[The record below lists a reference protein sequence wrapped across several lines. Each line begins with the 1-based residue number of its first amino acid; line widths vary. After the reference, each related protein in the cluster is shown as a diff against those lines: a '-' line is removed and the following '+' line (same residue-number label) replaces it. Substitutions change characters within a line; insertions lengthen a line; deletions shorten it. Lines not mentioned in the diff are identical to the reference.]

1 MDLKLYERYFLV
13 TGATNGFGGAISRAL
28 ANEGARVLAVARTK
42 ENLMKLK
49 IEFPDNIEIIQGDVT
64 RSDVIDKIVDASS
77 TKTLDGA
84 VINSAGP
91 PAKTVKETTLKD
103 WDDTYQNL
111 MRWKIEL
118 TQKLLPLFEKNS
130 YGRLVYIESISTKQP
145 VENLVLSNSMRLGV
159 VGFVKT
165 LSQET
170 ADSGITLNI
179 LAPGY
184 HDTHALQRL
193 FRKKSEMEGITENE
207 ARQRFEQNAPMG
219 LGNPADMASL
229 ALWMLSPHSRYVSG
243 QTISHDGAI
252 MKGVFG

>member
-1 MDLKLYERYFLV
+1 MDLKLYGRSFVV

-28 ANEGARVLAVARTK
+28 ANEGAWVLAIARTK
-42 ENLMKLK
+42 ENLLKLQK
-49 IEFPDNIEIIQGDVT
+49 EFPDNIEIIQGDIT
-64 RSDVIDKIVDASS
+64 RSEIIDRIVDA
-77 TKTLDGA
+77 KKDRTLDGA

-91 PAKTVKETTLKD
+91 PAKTVKETTLED
-103 WDDTYQNL
+103 WDETYHNL

-118 TQKLLPLFEKNS
+118 TQKLLPFFEKNS

-145 VENLVLSNSMRLGV
+145 VENLVLSNSLRLGV

-165 LSQET
+165 LSQEM
-170 ADSGITLNI
+170 AGSGITLNI

-184 HDTHALQRL
+184 HDTSALKRIFQ
-193 FRKKSEMEGITENE
+193 KKGEIQGITEKE

-229 ALWMLSPHSRYVSG
+229 ALWLLSPLSRYISG
-243 QTISHDGAI
+243 QTISHDGAV